1 MLLLPHDQ
9 GTPTERGLI
18 EDAVTAYRYV
28 LATLAPRELVLW
40 GHSLG
45 TGVTVGL
52 LVRYHFSYLF
62 CNCGA

>member
-1 MLLLPHDQ
+1 MLLLPQ

-18 EDAVTAYRYV
+18 EDAMTAYRYV

-52 LVRYHFSYLF
+52 LV
-62 CNCGA
+62 